1 MRQKRTHK
9 DIHKDKILWQIRH
22 KTANEV
28 ETKTETKRINS
39 KKDQNKETRKA
50 RGQNNKQNIVY
61 TSPEGDKDTDS
72 RSDDRSIWQ
81 ENVFLQRHSGLN
93 PGLRWVEIDT
103 EKLTKDFLSIDRTD
117 TKNKIGCS
125 LMLCVCVCPPVSVS
139 KWSRPTDTCVQL
151 EWVWTHP
158 QVFCSCVNST
168 ENNWHQ
174 QRGTK
179 TTQNKIKTKKKQNFA
194 SESTLKHTLR

>member
-22 KTANEV
+22 KTANGV
-28 ETKTETKRINS
+28 ETKTETKRTNS

-103 EKLTKDFLSIDRTD
+103 AELTKDFLSIDRTD
-117 TKNKIGCS
+117 TKNKIGWC
-125 LMLCVCVCPPVSVS
+125 CVYVCVSSSVSVEV
-139 KWSRPTDTCVQL
+139 KPTHWHL
-151 EWVWTHP
+151 
-158 QVFCSCVNST
+158 CSVRVGVNTPSGFLLLCKL
-168 ENNWHQ
+168 NW
-174 QRGTK
+174 K
-179 TTQNKIKTKKKQNFA
+179 
-194 SESTLKHTLR
+194 